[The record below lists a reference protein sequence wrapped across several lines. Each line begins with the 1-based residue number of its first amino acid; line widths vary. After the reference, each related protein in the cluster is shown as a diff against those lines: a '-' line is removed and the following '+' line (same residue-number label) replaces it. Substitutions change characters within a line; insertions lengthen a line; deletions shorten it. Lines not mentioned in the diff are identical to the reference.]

1 MEKKQGAF
9 RTTIGGQAL
18 IEGILMRGPEK
29 DAIVVRSPEGLV
41 TKVTE
46 RKFIRSKYPILGV
59 PILRGAVT
67 FISSMITGVKALMF
81 SADYFPDEEDAQPGK
96 FDQWLEKHIPAEKL
110 QSLVVA
116 FSVILSLALTLVLFM
131 LLPTFIAGLFHAKS
145 AAVHNII
152 EGVVKVAIFLGYL
165 ILCSK
170 QKDVHRVF
178 CYHGAEHKTIFCYEA
193 GLPLTVEESADGWVY
208 FLLYNND
215 GRPVIYRWDTA
226 ALEFAVS
233 DTEVYTG
240 PYYSNQEPDYHGL
253 VWCEYY
259 ARTIGDTYG
268 VEVLLWE
275 DANLV
280 QPWDYNFETEYLV
293 PVFKREL
300 DWLNER
306 LANFPEGMLEA
317 AISHFSS
324 LKICLVREII
334 GSAESGSVS
343 RANGIQFMNGTDAYI
358 VLAAGDT
365 SEKALYHELYHVMET
380 HILGNS
386 IALDQWAKLNP
397 VGFEYDYDYLANA
410 QRDGSEFLQPDTRSF
425 VDTYSMSYPK
435 EDRARIFEYA
445 MTAGNEP
452 LFAASPLQYKLKMLC
467 QGIREAFGLKK
478 SPENFLWEQYLNQP
492 MAYTGK

>member
-131 LLPTFIAGLFHAKS
+131 LLPTFVAGLFHAKS

-170 QKDVHRVF
+170 QKDDHRVF
-178 CYHGAEHKTIFCYEA
+178 C
-193 GLPLTVEESADGWVY
+193 
-208 FLLYNND
+208 
-215 GRPVIYRWDTA
+215 
-226 ALEFAVS
+226 
-233 DTEVYTG
+233 
-240 PYYSNQEPDYHGL
+240 
-253 VWCEYY
+253 
-259 ARTIGDTYG
+259 
-268 VEVLLWE
+268 
-275 DANLV
+275 
-280 QPWDYNFETEYLV
+280 
-293 PVFKREL
+293 
-300 DWLNER
+300 
-306 LANFPEGMLEA
+306 
-317 AISHFSS
+317 
-324 LKICLVREII
+324 
-334 GSAESGSVS
+334 
-343 RANGIQFMNGTDAYI
+343 
-358 VLAAGDT
+358 
-365 SEKALYHELYHVMET
+365 
-380 HILGNS
+380 
-386 IALDQWAKLNP
+386 
-397 VGFEYDYDYLANA
+397 
-410 QRDGSEFLQPDTRSF
+410 
-425 VDTYSMSYPK
+425 
-435 EDRARIFEYA
+435 
-445 MTAGNEP
+445 
-452 LFAASPLQYKLKMLC
+452 
-467 QGIREAFGLKK
+467 
-478 SPENFLWEQYLNQP
+478 
-492 MAYTGK
+492 

>member
-81 SADYFPDEEDAQPGK
+81 SADYFPDEGDAQPGK

-116 FSVILSLALTLVLFM
+116 FSVILSLGLTLVLFM

-193 GLPLTVEESADGWVY
+193 GLPLTVENVRPQPKHHPRCGTSFLFVVIIVSILVSSIVFSYVNWQNIWVRIGVKLLLLIPVVGVTYEFNRFVGAHDNTVTRILSAPGMWMQN
-208 FLLYNND
+208 FTTN
-215 GRPVIYRWDTA
+215 
-226 ALEFAVS
+226 
-233 DTEVYTG
+233 
-240 PYYSNQEPDYHGL
+240 EPDDSMIEVAIEAMKL
-253 VWCEYY
+253 V
-259 ARTIGDTYG
+259 I
-268 VEVLLWE
+268 
-275 DANLV
+275 
-280 QPWDYNFETEYLV
+280 P
-293 PVFKREL
+293 
-300 DWLNER
+300 
-306 LANFPEGMLEA
+306 
-317 AISHFSS
+317 
-324 LKICLVREII
+324 
-334 GSAESGSVS
+334 AEKG
-343 RANGIQFMNGTDAYI
+343 
-358 VLAAGDT
+358 
-365 SEKALYHELYHVMET
+365 K
-380 HILGNS
+380 
-386 IALDQWAKLNP
+386 DQW
-397 VGFEYDYDYLANA
+397 
-410 QRDGSEFLQPDTRSF
+410 
-425 VDTYSMSYPK
+425 
-435 EDRARIFEYA
+435 
-445 MTAGNEP
+445 
-452 LFAASPLQYKLKMLC
+452 
-467 QGIREAFGLKK
+467 
-478 SPENFLWEQYLNQP
+478 
-492 MAYTGK
+492 